1 MSGVCVV
8 SPAMAGVGVSRSTL
22 LAVLRRRGR
31 MVSMLV
37 MSMLVMSMLVMSVMF
52 WVSHHSWT

>member
-1 MSGVCVV
+1 MG
-8 SPAMAGVGVSRSTL
+8 GVGVSRSTL